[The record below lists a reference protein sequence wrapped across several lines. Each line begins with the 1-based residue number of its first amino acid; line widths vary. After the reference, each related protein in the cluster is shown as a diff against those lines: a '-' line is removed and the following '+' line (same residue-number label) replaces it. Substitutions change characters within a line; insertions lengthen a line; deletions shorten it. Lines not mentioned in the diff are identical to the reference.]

1 MLESPFRAEF
11 AAEFGDIL
19 FLNAEID
26 LKSFSPVIIEEMK
39 EENKYFKFQK
49 ASMSILDNILKKMQE
64 RVLYLYGID

>member
-1 MLESPFRAEF
+1 
-11 AAEFGDIL
+11 
-19 FLNAEID
+19 
-26 LKSFSPVIIEEMK
+26 MK